1 MGGQATS
8 ARLAA
13 TEDHP
18 VNQVLLTGRL
28 SGEPEARELPSGD
41 TVVLLRVVVPRVETS
56 GRRAEAPSSR
66 VDTIDVACWARA
78 VQRRALRLGD
88 GDPVRVAGALR
99 RRFWGTPGGA
109 ASRYEVEATSVLRA
123 AAAAPS

>member
-1 MGGQATS
+1 MGGQTTS

-13 TEDHP
+13 PTDHP

-88 GDPVRVAGALR
+88 GDAVRVAGALR
-99 RRFWGTPGGA
+99 RRFWRTPGGA

-123 AAAAPS
+123 PAAAPS

>member
-1 MGGQATS
+1 MGGQTTS

-28 SGEPEARELPSGD
+28 SGEPQARELPSGD
-41 TVVLLRVVVPRVETS
+41 TVVLLRVVVPRVETAR
-56 GRRAEAPSSR
+56 RRAEAPASR

-99 RRFWGTPGGA
+99 RRFWRTPGGA
-109 ASRYEVEATSVLRA
+109 ASRYEVEATSVHRA
-123 AAAAPS
+123 PAAAPS